1 MRSHTARAEVGLG
14 LEPADH
20 SPFSCFPHHPACRA
34 ASVHAS
40 ARQETTRPEAGG
52 TEAGEP
58 RVRALPLT
66 RCVTRASHLISLGL
80 RSKRD

>member
-1 MRSHTARAEVGLG
+1 MGLG

-20 SPFSCFPHHPACRA
+20 SPCSYFPHHLACRA

-40 ARQETTRPEAGG
+40 AGQETTRPETGG

-66 RCVTRASHLISLGL
+66 RCVARASHLISPGL
-80 RSKRD
+80 RSKCD